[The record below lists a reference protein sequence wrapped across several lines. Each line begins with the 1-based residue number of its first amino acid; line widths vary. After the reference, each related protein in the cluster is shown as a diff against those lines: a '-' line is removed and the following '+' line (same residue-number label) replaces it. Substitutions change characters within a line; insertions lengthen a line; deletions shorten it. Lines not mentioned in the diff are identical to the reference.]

1 MVDLIV
7 DPIFQ
12 HLPSLTRIVYTYME
26 RREEGGG
33 RQRERLRAIGAG
45 GPLHRR
51 PWPAECQLSDP
62 AYWPYVPIRHSDA
75 VRTQEQYPDDY
86 RVVGVA

>member
-1 MVDLIV
+1 MHLHAYTMRVREGEIAVDRGE
-7 DPIFQ
+7 
-12 HLPSLTRIVYTYME
+12 S
-26 RREEGGG
+26 
-33 RQRERLRAIGAG
+33 

-62 AYWPYVPIRHSDA
+62 AYWPHVPVRYSDA

-86 RVVGVA
+86 RVAGVA